1 MKLSDNPYL
10 NGKRAFMEQ
19 WGDTAKAASQW
30 RLAFFGATVGL
41 VISLGGLIAV
51 ALQQKVVPY
60 AVEFNEHSEV
70 VRVARVGEI
79 TEPNNNQI
87 RAALRSWI
95 IGARTVYGDRRAQE
109 SLMDTTYAMIL
120 PSSSAYQTMSEYQTT
135 NNPYVRSKKET
146 VDVAVNSVLLADG
159 STWRIEWTETTKQ
172 LSGRVIDTKAWQAT
186 ATVITVPPN
195 SEQELLLN
203 PLGVKIK
210 QFSWQT
216 RL

>member
-1 MKLSDNPYL
+1 MKMSDNPYL
-10 NGKRAFMEQ
+10 NGRRAFVEQ
-19 WGDTAKAASQW
+19 WGDAAKAASQW
-30 RLAFFGATVGL
+30 RMATYITGSAL
-41 VISLGGLIAV
+41 VIALGGLITV

-70 VRVARVGEI
+70 VRVSRVDEI
-79 TEPNNNQI
+79 TQPSNNQI

-95 IGARTVYGDRRAQE
+95 IGARTVYGDKSAQE
-109 SLMDTTYAMIL
+109 SLINTTYAMVM
-120 PSSSAYQTMSEYQTT
+120 PNSSAYQTLSEYQTT
-135 NNPYVRSKKET
+135 NNPYARSKKET

-159 STWRIEWTETTKQ
+159 TTWRIEWTETTKQ
-172 LSGRVIDTKAWQAT
+172 LSGRISDTKSWQAT

-203 PLGVKIK
+203 PIGVKIK
-210 QFSWQT
+210 QFSWQP